1 MKSIRKEILI
11 AAPVVR
17 VWEHITDP
25 AKIAGWL
32 MPNTFEGVAGK
43 EFRMDCG
50 SGDVIDGVV
59 LEVVPL
65 KKLVYTWM
73 SKDLKKKTTVTITL
87 RELRGGTRLTLV
99 HSGWEK
105 LPPSEV
111 DRGWDACLDKLVG
124 QVRKS

>member
-11 AAPVVR
+11 AAPSIR

-32 MPNTFEGVAGK
+32 MPNTFEPVTGK

-50 SGDVIDGVV
+50 SGDAIDCVV
-59 LEVVPL
+59 QKIVPR
-65 KKLVYTWM
+65 KKLVYTWT
-73 SKDLKKKTTVTITL
+73 SKDMSIKTTVEITL
-87 RELRGGTRLTLV
+87 KEVRGGTLLVLV

-105 LPPSEV
+105 LAPPEV
-111 DRGWDACLDKLVG
+111 DRGWDDCLEKLAE
-124 QVRKS
+124 QVRNR